1 MRAPLQPTET
11 APYVVAEDM
20 PADYSADVRRTWH
33 ALMERAWIVPLCLVI
48 SLALG
53 FAYLRRAPVLYSATA
68 TLQVQQDQA
77 PVFKIDNVQFQD
89 LQALDFLQTIAQTL
103 KTRPLLARVAES
115 NNLAADPRFF
125 SATIKPAA
133 GEDLVGVLDRLTTV
147 KLRRGTRLIDVTVK
161 HSNPQLTDLL
171 ANSLVSEFISDNAE
185 QHASTSEVANK
196 TLDTE
201 AARLRKK
208 LQESEAALQAYRET
222 NSKASSLDDRQNTVV
237 AELKELSTKVTEAKS
252 ARIKLESDYN
262 QVLTLGNNPEALVT
276 LPTIAANASVLAA
289 KQNLIKAE
297 SEFAGLKQRYKEK
310 HPKYVQAQ
318 TQLAALQN
326 DLAESILKAA
336 QGPKA
341 SLDAA
346 RASEEALES
355 ALRAQEA
362 SVRDLNKLSIQ
373 YGVLSREVESDRAL
387 YESVLKT
394 MKETSV
400 TKEIKPMRIRVVQ
413 PAFTPKKPFSP
424 RRVMIAALSGLGGI
438 FAGFLL
444 VLCLNFLDTSIKTV
458 DEAETLLRF
467 PVLATVSDLK
477 EVKRKNHPLVVQ
489 DDPQSSGAEAFR
501 TLRTSLSMLGRVED
515 RRVFLF
521 TSSMPAEGKTF
532 CSLNYA
538 ASLAQLGLKVLL
550 IDGDLR
556 KPSVEPVLMGKD
568 METAGVTDYLTGRK
582 SFEEVV
588 QPCRL
593 PGLFFI
599 SGGTIAPNPAELLA
613 KDGLGELIERA
624 LKAYDRV
631 VLDSAPVHA
640 VSDTLLMLK
649 NVQTVCLIIRG
660 ARTSTRSVARC
671 VHLLKGAQAPL
682 SGLVLNRMP
691 LRRGMGY
698 GYYKYSPYYD
708 YRYHGKYSKKGVYGA

>member
-1 MRAPLQPTET
+1 
-11 APYVVAEDM
+11 
-20 PADYSADVRRTWH
+20 
-33 ALMERAWIVPLCLVI
+33 
-48 SLALG
+48 
-53 FAYLRRAPVLYSATA
+53 
-68 TLQVQQDQA
+68 
-77 PVFKIDNVQFQD
+77 
-89 LQALDFLQTIAQTL
+89 
-103 KTRPLLARVAES
+103 
-115 NNLAADPRFF
+115 
-125 SATIKPAA
+125 
-133 GEDLVGVLDRLTTV
+133 
-147 KLRRGTRLIDVTVK
+147 
-161 HSNPQLTDLL
+161 
-171 ANSLVSEFISDNAE
+171 
-185 QHASTSEVANK
+185 
-196 TLDTE
+196 
-201 AARLRKK
+201 
-208 LQESEAALQAYRET
+208 
-222 NSKASSLDDRQNTVV
+222 
-237 AELKELSTKVTEAKS
+237 
-252 ARIKLESDYN
+252 
-262 QVLTLGNNPEALVT
+262 
-276 LPTIAANASVLAA
+276 
-289 KQNLIKAE
+289 
-297 SEFAGLKQRYKEK
+297 
-310 HPKYVQAQ
+310 
-318 TQLAALQN
+318 
-326 DLAESILKAA
+326 
-336 QGPKA
+336 
-341 SLDAA
+341 
-346 RASEEALES
+346 
-355 ALRAQEA
+355 
-362 SVRDLNKLSIQ
+362 
-373 YGVLSREVESDRAL
+373 VESDRAL

-400 TKEIKPMRIRVVQ
+400 TKDIKPMRIRVVQ
-413 PAFTPKKPFSP
+413 PAFTPRKPFSP
-424 RRVMIAALSGLGGI
+424 RRAMIAALSGLGGI

-444 VLCLNFLDTSIKTV
+444 VLCLNFLDSSIKTV

-556 KPSVEPVLMGKD
+556 KPSVELVLMGKE

-582 SFEEVV
+582 SFEDVV

-624 LKAYDRV
+624 LKTYDRV

-660 ARTSTRSVARC
+660 ARTSTRSIARC

-691 LRRGMGY
+691 LRRGIGY